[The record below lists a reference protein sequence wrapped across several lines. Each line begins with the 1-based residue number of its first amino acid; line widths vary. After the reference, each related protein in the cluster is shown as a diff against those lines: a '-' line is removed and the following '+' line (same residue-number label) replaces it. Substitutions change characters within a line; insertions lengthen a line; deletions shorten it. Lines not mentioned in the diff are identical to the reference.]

1 MRDLK
6 EKGLIRREKE
16 GEKEQEKID
25 KERKRDK
32 MKVLLSMI

>member
-16 GEKEQEKID
+16 GERKKEKID
-25 KERKRDK
+25 EERKRDK